1 MEIKWQQQQGIKKE
15 QGVSE
20 PQKSLTEANFDTSEA
35 AAIVQPK
42 TRFLE
47 NLRRKLEEV
56 EKEADEIR
64 QVMAKLEKERRAA
77 QDIVEGQNGGSV
89 VAVKLEPKVEIIE
102 PKEESDTRSI
112 FVGNV
117 DYACT
122 AEEVQQHFQSCG
134 TINRVTI
141 MLDTFGQPKG
151 FAYVEFMEV
160 EAVQNALLLNES
172 ELRGRQLKVSVKRT
186 NIPGMNH
193 YRGIYPIPYYGYG
206 TVAATIRA
214 KFVQREI
221 VGGCRILGGR
231 WRLSDSE

>member
-1 MEIKWQQQQGIKKE
+1 MEIKWQQQHDIKKE

-20 PQKSLTEANFDTSEA
+20 PKKSPTEANGDASEA
-35 AAIVQPK
+35 ATIFQSK
-42 TRFLE
+42 TRSLE
-47 NLRRKLEEV
+47 NLRHRLEKV
-56 EKEADEIR
+56 EEEADEIR
-64 QVMAKLEKERRAA
+64 QVMAKLEKEIRAA

-89 VAVKLEPKVEIIE
+89 VAVKLE

-141 MLDTFGQPKG
+141 MTDTFGQPKG

-160 EAVQNALLLNES
+160 EAVQNALVLNES
-172 ELRGRQLKVSVKRT
+172 KLHGRQLKVSVKRT

-193 YRGIYPIPYYGYG
+193 YRGMYPNPYYGYG
-206 TVAATIRA
+206 SFPRF
-214 KFVQREI
+214 KRPMHYKPY
-221 VGGCRILGGR
+221 
-231 WRLSDSE
+231 